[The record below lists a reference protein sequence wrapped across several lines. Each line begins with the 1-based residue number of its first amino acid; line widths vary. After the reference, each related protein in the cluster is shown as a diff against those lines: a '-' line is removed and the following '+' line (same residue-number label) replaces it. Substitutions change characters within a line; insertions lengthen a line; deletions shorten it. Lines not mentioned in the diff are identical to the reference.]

1 MNDELIK
8 VFTQLADACKKQ
20 TEIKIVSGGK
30 KYNPMEFEDSFEHL
44 GVKILKKSSK
54 QINYFYED
62 DLNKII
68 LQI

>member
-1 MNDELIK
+1 MGEIQIEDYIVEWDDEKNRKNFRKHGI
-8 VFTQLADACKKQ
+8 
-20 TEIKIVSGGK
+20 
-30 KYNPMEFEDSFEHL
+30 YFEDSFEHL
-44 GVKILKKSSK
+44 GVKILKKSST